1 MSRLPSP
8 PHPGGGPAYVWI
20 TNGGVTT
27 ETGSANGWL
36 IVNRSNTL
44 GALTVNSMIPTIA
57 VLWAVALT
65 SVGACLPGPH
75 DKDGWGLRIHNCS
88 VRGPYVTE
96 TISHFRFTV
105 TLINFSK
112 ETRTHDA
119 LEDAQR
125 AGNLQVRI
133 TRPDGRD
140 VPAVSG
146 CWQNLPKGP
155 FAQSK
160 LRPGEFSSHDLP
172 LKGFGYIYLG
182 DPGRHSI
189 QATMTIDGKKVT
201 SPPFELEVV
210 AVTQEMVLTS
220 HAVPLEGVAA
230 TQPPEMQSRP
240 VVKQVKVGD
249 RTLLIYVRRIAELPG
264 RAVDLKV
271 QGAYGSGN
279 PLTITYRE
287 TTYTKWTTTL
297 VINSN
302 NGSPWTPEAEKH
314 RQEKLKREAKL
325 STDKN

>member
-1 MSRLPSP
+1 MS
-8 PHPGGGPAYVWI
+8 AIWI
-20 TNGGVTT
+20 
-27 ETGSANGWL
+27 L
-36 IVNRSNTL
+36 
-44 GALTVNSMIPTIA
+44 IA
-57 VLWAVALT
+57 VVHANAWVFPAPT
-65 SVGACLPGPH
+65 
-75 DKDGWGLRIHNCS
+75 DKDGWGLRVHNCS

-96 TISHFRFTV
+96 TITHFRFTV

-125 AGNLQVRI
+125 AANLQVRI
-133 TRPDGRD
+133 IQPDGGD

-160 LRPGEFSSHDLP
+160 LRPGEFSSHDLS

-210 AVTQEMVLTS
+210 AVTKEMVLTT
-220 HAVPLEGVAA
+220 HAVPLEGMAA
-230 TQPPEMQSRP
+230 ARPPELQSRP
-240 VVKQVKVGD
+240 VVKQIKVED
-249 RTLLIYVRRIAELPG
+249 RTLLIYTRRIAELPG
-264 RAVDLKV
+264 PAVDLKV
-271 QGAYGSGN
+271 EGAYDSGN

-287 TTYTKWTTTL
+287 STYTKWTTTH
-297 VINSN
+297 VINSV
-302 NGSPWTPEAEKH
+302 NGRPWTAEKH
-314 RQEKLKREAKL
+314 RQEKRKLEAKPPA
-325 STDKN
+325 DKK